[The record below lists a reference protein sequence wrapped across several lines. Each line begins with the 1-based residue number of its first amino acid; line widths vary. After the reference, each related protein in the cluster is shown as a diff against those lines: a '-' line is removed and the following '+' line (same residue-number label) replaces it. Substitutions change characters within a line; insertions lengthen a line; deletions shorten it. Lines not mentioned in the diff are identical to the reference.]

1 MLKKWASLVL
11 ILTFILMTA
20 ACGSK
25 EDNKADDQ
33 PKQDNAAT
41 TDNSGKTEDTEKPPA
56 EQADPLG
63 KYPETVTVKQVL
75 GFGPPE
81 DPKTPSGITPD
92 QNTYLKDLKEKLNID
107 VKYMWTVPSDQYEQ
121 KFSLAV
127 ASGDLPDVMDVDI
140 RNFEK
145 FRSQGVLADLT
156 EAYEKYASPTLRKFM
171 ESDGGQAM
179 KTLSQDGKL
188 YGIPGFEEPFLSTQ
202 IMWIR
207 TDWLKNVN
215 MEAPK
220 SIDELEKV
228 AEAFVN
234 NDPDKNGK
242 PDTYGLAISKSVISW
257 GFDLRGF
264 FNGFNSYPGGWIKGS
279 DGKLAAG
286 EIQPQTK
293 QALERL
299 QTWYTK
305 GILDKEF
312 ALKDDNKVVEDIVGS
327 KVGIV
332 YGEWWYPNW
341 PLNLNRDNDPNADWV
356 AVQLPSIDGTP
367 GKSLVPK
374 VRMGHIVTVN
384 SKFSNP
390 EAAIKMINFYIDMNS
405 KDHYDTNKPENG
417 YVYNWFVPRIYNPT
431 EMETI
436 YTEVNK
442 ALESKANEVSQDV
455 PYYLNIQKPLDAAK
469 KFLAGDKTG
478 WGLYMSRVSPDGGWG
493 LTRKIRDSQQFVW
506 NEFYGSATETMVEKG
521 AQLDKLLSETFTKIV
536 MGESIDEFD
545 KYVDSWKALGGDDI
559 TNEVNEWYANV
570 SK

>member
-11 ILTFILMTA
+11 SLAFVLTTA
-20 ACGSK
+20 ACGGTEEK
-25 EDNKADDQ
+25 KAEDQ
-33 PKQDNAAT
+33 PKQDNAQT
-41 TDNSGKTEDTEKPPA
+41 TDDASKNDDTANPPA

-75 GFGPPE
+75 GYGPPE

-127 ASGDLPDVMDVDI
+127 ASGDLPDIMDVDI

-145 FRSQGVLADLT
+145 FKSQGVLADLT
-156 EAYEKYASPTLRKFM
+156 EAYEKFASPTLRKFM

-202 IMWIR
+202 IMWVR

-242 PDTYGLAISKSVISW
+242 ADTYGLAISKSVISW

-264 FNGFNSYPGGWIKGS
+264 FNGFNSYPGGWIKGN

-286 EIQPQTK
+286 EIQPETK

-299 QTWYTK
+299 QSWYKK

-341 PLNLNRDNDPNADWV
+341 PLNLNRDKDPNADWV

-384 SKFSNP
+384 SKFANP

-442 ALESKANEVSQDV
+442 ALESKANEVSQDT

-469 KFLAGDKTG
+469 KYLAGDKTG

-536 MGESIDEFD
+536 MGGSIDEFD